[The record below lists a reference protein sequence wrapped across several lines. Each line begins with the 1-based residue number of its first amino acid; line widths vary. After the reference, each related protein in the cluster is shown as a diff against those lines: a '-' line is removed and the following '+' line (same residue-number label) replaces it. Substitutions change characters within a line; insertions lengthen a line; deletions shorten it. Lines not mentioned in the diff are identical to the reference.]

1 MGTSTSLFGLFGWKN
16 AAAKARGRKGKRIG
30 NRRLCI
36 EGLERREVFSAGI
49 SATLASAGVAVLPD
63 PASAIIQTA
72 VAANR
77 ITEPPD
83 FPNSPAAARQF
94 QLRGGAAEITGA
106 ISPRGDVDWLKF
118 TAVGNKMAGQI
129 QWQGHNGAAARIYD
143 GNTWQLV
150 AVLNGGPLKTF
161 AVVPG
166 RTYYVQITAQ
176 WAGTTCPQYTLS
188 LLTTST
194 RATVDSVMTAVPGVP
209 VGGAGVVDRLFS
221 QDVSA
226 SLATAVGTP
235 VAPSV
240 QTTQAAAVQTPRAW
254 ADNVWATKADIRWT
268 PAGGNVIGYEIETS
282 RNGKRWETPT
292 YAIEGCADR
301 FTNLSPNTDY
311 YVRIRPIFAGGR
323 VGNFSNVV
331 HFKTRIA

>member
-1 MGTSTSLFGLFGWKN
+1 MGTSTRLFGLFGWRN
-16 AAAKARGRKGKRIG
+16 ATGKAKGRKGKKLG
-30 NRRLCI
+30 NRHLCL
-36 EGLERREVFSAGI
+36 EGLERREVFSA
-49 SATLASAGVAVLPD
+49 ATLASAVVAVLPD
-63 PASAIIQTA
+63 PTPAVIQTA
-72 VAANR
+72 VMANR
-77 ITEPPD
+77 IAEPPD
-83 FPNSPAAARQF
+83 FPNSPAAAKLF

-118 TAVGNKMAGQI
+118 KAVGNKMVGQI
-129 QWQGHNGAAARIYD
+129 QWQGHNGAVGRVFD
-143 GNTWQLV
+143 SNLRLV
-150 AVLNGGPLKTF
+150 AVLAGGLPKTF
-161 AVVPG
+161 PVVPG
-166 RTYYVQITAQ
+166 QTYYLQITPQ
-176 WAGTTCPQYTLS
+176 WAGTTCPQYTVS
-188 LLTTST
+188 LLTPSA
-194 RATVDSVMTAVPGVP
+194 RAIVDADMTAAASLP
-209 VGGAGVVDRLFS
+209 VGVAGAVGKLVS
-221 QDVSA
+221 QNVSA
-226 SLATAVGTP
+226 SLATVVGTP
-235 VAPSV
+235 VAQSV

-331 HFKTRIA
+331 HFKTRSA